1 MAYVVHEK
9 SSVSKQKSHKQEYLL
24 LSQDLYWVEM
34 RGKQN
39 FRYGFKAIVK
49 AAAGWILISKV
60 FVSVTTVKIQA
71 SNEVDYKSGGTLN
84 WILSQRSLDFSE
96 RARIKIIPSN
106 QFPRNV
112 QKNCKLDFFKPSH
125 KKS

>member
-60 FVSVTTVKIQA
+60 FVSVTTVKIYRLKSKNQA
-71 SNEVDYKSGGTLN
+71 NE
-84 WILSQRSLDFSE
+84 
-96 RARIKIIPSN
+96 
-106 QFPRNV
+106 
-112 QKNCKLDFFKPSH
+112 
-125 KKS
+125 